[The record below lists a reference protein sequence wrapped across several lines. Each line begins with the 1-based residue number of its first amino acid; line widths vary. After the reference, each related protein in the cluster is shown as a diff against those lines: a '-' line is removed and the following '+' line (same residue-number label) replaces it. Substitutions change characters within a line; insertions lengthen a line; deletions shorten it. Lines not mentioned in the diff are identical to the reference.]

1 MTDPSLTPSHRRVL
15 VQVLVVALFTL
26 AAFAGLASFIRA
38 QPIARAPERS
48 FVPPSLAHLP
58 PLRVCWLE
66 YATNDVSG
74 QVSSAG
80 LSKLDR
86 WSVTVAGLLVR
97 HPAGDVVVDVGNS
110 SHFREEIADYPLA
123 SRLFLE
129 AVPGSNVVKASAP
142 EALRAAGVDP
152 FALRW
157 IILSHAHVDHAG
169 GLTDLPGAPVLLPR
183 EESAFFVSASGTV
196 DVVPAHRE
204 ALVGR
209 THELIFA
216 ARPYENFASSYDVF
230 GDGSIVVVP
239 LSGHTPGSVGTFVNV
254 SPQKRFFHVGDA
266 VNVLEAVERRV
277 TKSIVMTSTDHDKP
291 RADAVVAQLAQLHE
305 HSPSIVILPAHDRA
319 AWQRALGEPGHCVE

>member
-1 MTDPSLTPSHRRVL
+1 MTDPSIATPPRRVL
-15 VQVLVVALFTL
+15 KLVLTVALLTL
-26 AAFAGLASFIRA
+26 TTGVGLASFIRA
-38 QPIARAPERS
+38 QPIAQAPARS
-48 FVPPSLAHLP
+48 FAPASLSQLP

-97 HPAGDVVVDVGNS
+97 HPEGDVVVDVGNS
-110 SHFREEIADYPLA
+110 SHFREEIAGYSLGRRLILERLA
-123 SRLFLE
+123 
-129 AVPGSNVVKASAP
+129 GSNVVTASAP
-142 EALRAAGVDP
+142 QALRATGADP
-152 FALRW
+152 AALRW
-157 IILSHAHVDHAG
+157 IILSHAHADHAG

-183 EESAFFVSASGTV
+183 AESAFFASASGTV
-196 DVVPAHRE
+196 DVLPAHAR
-204 ALVGR
+204 ALRGR
-209 THELIFA
+209 AHELRFV

-230 GDGSIVVVP
+230 GDGSIVLVP

-305 HSPSIVILPAHDRA
+305 HDPSIVILPAHDRPS
-319 AWQRALGEPGHCVE
+319 WQRALGEPGRCVE